1 MFSFSLPQRIFAVLL
16 QHRMGFATICRTTA
30 NFTNHWAQEV
40 SLNRNWEL
48 TGKEFAWQ
56 TLVKYTLLWIK
67 TWPEPLVSPCLGLD
81 PASFRIF
88 QHFWSSWC
96 GSCYSYLAWVCYNC
110 VTRGSITDFKGIK
123 WVLFLDKS
131 EYLSYAELDGSI
143 SQAGDWLVFV
153 QPYREV
159 RVTVDKMLKVS
170 WHCEH
175 GKLSAGMHYEE
186 LWQQIDTFFYPLV
199 PSPVQGGCG
208 VADGAWPCWAHS
220 ACEENGSGEFE
231 TLNFRVQQKESWMCP
246 SKHKVWEFPLL
257 W

>member
-1 MFSFSLPQRIFAVLL
+1 
-16 QHRMGFATICRTTA
+16 MGFATICRTTA

-48 TGKEFAWQ
+48 MGKEFAWQ

-88 QHFWSSWC
+88 QHFCSSWC

-153 QPYREV
+153 QPYWEV
-159 RVTVDKMLKVS
+159 KSYCGQNVKGELTLWAWQTICRNALWGALTADWYFLLPFSALSSSRGLWSSWWGLTMLSTFSVR
-170 WHCEH
+170 
-175 GKLSAGMHYEE
+175 GK
-186 LWQQIDTFFYPLV
+186 
-199 PSPVQGGCG
+199 
-208 VADGAWPCWAHS
+208 
-220 ACEENGSGEFE
+220 
-231 TLNFRVQQKESWMCP
+231 R
-246 SKHKVWEFPLL
+246 
-257 W
+257 